1 MWSARKNGV
10 ETEVITWE
18 RNTSLV
24 ELKVVFFFF
33 SCLGEQRGRDMFQ
46 LVEFRFDEI
55 GMWGMKA

>member
-18 RNTSLV
+18 QEYNKSCRS
-24 ELKVVFFFF
+24 ESGFF

-55 GMWGMKA
+55 GVRGMKA